1 MSQRFIVEADGGSRG
16 NPGIAG
22 SGAIVLDADNGQ
34 ILYEIAE
41 FIGVATNNVAEY
53 RAVIAA
59 LRVIS
64 ERVSAAT
71 VHVRMDSRLVIEQ
84 LSGNWKVKHPD
95 MRALAIEAQT
105 LLGRMNASFEWIPRE
120 QNSRADALANEAM
133 DSQESVIRRVH
144 DQTGGIQEQRVSS
157 LQPGVSEFGASKP
170 SSIRAPEPTSETV
183 TTIVLVRH
191 GRTTLTE
198 SNRISGRGG
207 ADPELSEAGLADAS
221 RVAEALAKFGKSGE
235 FSHIAPPTVVV
246 SSPILR
252 TKQTAQKIAKA
263 LALEVEISEDFAE
276 ISFGDWDG
284 LTHAEAKNADPDLFE
299 QWRGSWTVAPP
310 SGESLAA
317 LDERVIRGL
326 ESVLTRHAGETVVVV
341 SHVMPIRGILRAALG
356 ANAEAYWRI
365 IVAPTSISIARFWNR
380 EAAEVVTIN
389 STNHFTSR

>member
-1 MSQRFIVEADGGSRG
+1 MSQRFIIEADGGSRG

-22 SGAIVLDADNGQ
+22 SGAIVIDADTGEV
-34 ILYEIAE
+34 LYEIAE
-41 FIGVATNNVAEY
+41 FVGVATNNVAEY

-59 LRVIS
+59 LRVINEHES
-64 ERVSAAT
+64 PVA
-71 VHVRMDSRLVIEQ
+71 VHVRMDSKLVIEQ

-95 MRALAIEAQT
+95 MRALALEAQT
-105 LLGRMNASFEWIPRE
+105 LLSRISASFEWIPRE

-133 DSQESVIRRVH
+133 DSRESVIRKISENA
-144 DQTGGIQEQRVSS
+144 GGSPEQRVAPT
-157 LQPGVSEFGASKP
+157 QPGVSEFGASKP
-170 SSIRAPEPTSETV
+170 SSIRAPEPTAETV

-207 ADPELSEAGLADAS
+207 ADPELSEAGLGDAR
-221 RVAEALAKFGKSGE
+221 RVAEALTKFGKSGE

-252 TKQTAQKIAKA
+252 TKQTAQKIAQA
-263 LALEVEISEDFAE
+263 LTLEVEISEDFAE

-284 LTHAEAKNADPDLFE
+284 LTHAEAKNTDPDLFE

-310 SGESLAA
+310 TGESLAA
-317 LDERVIRGL
+317 LDERVTRGL
-326 ESVLTRHAGETVVVV
+326 EAVLARHAGETVVVV

-365 IVAPTSISIARFWNR
+365 LVAPTSISIARFWNR
-380 EAAEVVTIN
+380 DAAEVVTIN